1 MKNFSREIRLV
12 SRPNGVAT
20 HSNFEIAEVELQ
32 PLGFGEVRVRNTWM
46 SIDPYMRG
54 RMRDYESYL
63 PPFQIGKVLEGMAVG
78 EVMQSNDPGFAT
90 GDTVLSFMGWREV
103 FNAPAAALQKPEI
116 EVSSPQMHLGVCGHP
131 GHTAYIGLADVIK
144 LQPGQVIFI
153 SGAAGAVGEIA
164 CQIAKLMGAIVI
176 ASAGSAEKCA
186 YLKQRGV
193 DKTIDYK
200 KTENLSHVLAELA
213 PGGIDAYFDNV
224 GGDHLDAALASAK
237 NFATFALCGMISGYD
252 KTVSGPSNLMMAID
266 KRVRLQGFFVLDH
279 LSHRAEFVEKMNGW
293 IRSGDVT
300 YRETV
305 EVGIERA
312 PAAFLKLFTG
322 ESVGK
327 MLVKLT

>member
-1 MKNFSREIRLV
+1 MKNLSREIRFV
-12 SRPNGVAT
+12 SRPNGAAT
-20 HSNFEIAEVELQ
+20 HSSFEIAEVELQ
-32 PLGFGEVRVRNTWM
+32 PLGSGEVRVRNTWM

-78 EVMQSNDPGFAT
+78 EVVESNDPGFAT

-116 EVSSPQMHLGVCGHP
+116 EVSSAQMHLGVCGHP

-164 CQIAKLMGAIVI
+164 CQIAKFMGAIVI
-176 ASAGSAEKCA
+176 ASAGGAEKCA
-186 YLKQRGV
+186 YLKRLGV
-193 DKTIDYK
+193 DNTIDYK
-200 KTENLSHVLAELA
+200 KTQNLSQALAELA

-279 LSHRAEFVEKMNGW
+279 LGHRAEFVEKMNGW
-293 IRSGDVT
+293 IRNGDVT

-305 EVGIERA
+305 EIGIERA
-312 PAAFLKLFTG
+312 PAALLRLFTG

-327 MLVKLT
+327 MLVKLA